1 MKLNGEDNARRK
13 FIVVQ
18 IPEKTDE
25 KSTSYKAGYKNI
37 CEIGKERIRR
47 AGDKIKEENKDKEG
61 IENLDIGFKVFKVG
75 NTNLR
80 WNNYNNMDVNQISL
94 EEGKMSDKDKIDFM
108 PGTKDIDV
116 VYEILLRQRDI
127 PLSSKVQKLSE
138 IGDRTY
144 IFAESFVVCLEENIT
159 EDLINKL
166 VALNP
171 LPVKFYFRDSAF
183 NDDIDLKDYSIR
195 ELEALIAKNTGDDNN
210 SYTVEFI

>member
-1 MKLNGEDNARRK
+1 
-13 FIVVQ
+13 
-18 IPEKTDE
+18 
-25 KSTSYKAGYKNI
+25 
-37 CEIGKERIRR
+37 
-47 AGDKIKEENKDKEG
+47 
-61 IENLDIGFKVFKVG
+61 
-75 NTNLR
+75 
-80 WNNYNNMDVNQISL
+80 
-94 EEGKMSDKDKIDFM
+94 
-108 PGTKDIDV
+108 
-116 VYEILLRQRDI
+116 
-127 PLSSKVQKLSE
+127 

-195 ELEALIAKNTGDDNN
+195 ELEALVAKNTGDDNN